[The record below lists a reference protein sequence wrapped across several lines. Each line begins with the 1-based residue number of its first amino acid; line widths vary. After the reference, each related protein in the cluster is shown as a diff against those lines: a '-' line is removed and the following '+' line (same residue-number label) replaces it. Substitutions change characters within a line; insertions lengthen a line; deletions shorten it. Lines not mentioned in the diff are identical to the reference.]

1 MNKKIF
7 FSIVMVF
14 VFIAIFLVATK
25 KDNQT
30 AILPGLDSVPEI
42 AMCYSYA
49 KENSRGGA
57 DRAWLKSTVRGEF
70 IKGEYHNLPAE
81 SDSKIGTFEGYLYP
95 DAVTSDAF
103 GDVWWYSFAEGMYVM
118 EQLHF
123 GFDDNSAVAMF
134 GEMVDRGDGVY
145 VYKNTDNLT
154 KGFQMTKIDCDT
166 LDIENSS
173 SGSVIETE
181 INPTNPLIPEDAMVA
196 CAMDAMMC
204 PDGSYVGRVGP
215 NCAFQACP
223 GAGN

>member
-7 FSIVMVF
+7 FGIVMVF

-30 AILPGLDSVPEI
+30 VVPSESDPVQEI

-49 KENSRGGA
+49 KENSRGIT
-57 DRAWLKSTVRGEF
+57 DRAWLTSTVKGEY

-95 DAVTSDAF
+95 DATTSDAF

-118 EQLHF
+118 EQLHLS
-123 GFDDNSAVAMF
+123 FDNNGAAALF

-154 KGFQMTKIDCDT
+154 KGFQMTKIDCALLDT
-166 LDIENSS
+166 ENSS
-173 SGSVIETE
+173 SDSIIETE
-181 INPTNPLIPEDAMVA
+181 INPTDPVVPEDEMVA
-196 CAMDAMMC
+196 CTMDAMMC

-215 NCAFQACP
+215 NCEFQACP
-223 GAGN
+223 SS